1 MYFLNCFIYT
11 NPHAHLF
18 YLQVAYAIPASL
30 CLLIAIKPH
39 VTGMWALWINRD
51 PSMTFAYFPIK

>member
-1 MYFLNCFIYT
+1 MHTFFYF
-11 NPHAHLF
+11 
-18 YLQVAYAIPASL
+18 QVAYAIPANL

-39 VTGMWALWINRD
+39 VTGMKALWMNRD